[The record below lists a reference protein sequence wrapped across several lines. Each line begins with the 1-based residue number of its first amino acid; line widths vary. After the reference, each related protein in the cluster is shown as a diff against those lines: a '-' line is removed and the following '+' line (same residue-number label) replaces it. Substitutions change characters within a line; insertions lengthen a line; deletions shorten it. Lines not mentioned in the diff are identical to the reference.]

1 MTRRKLLSLLAAIPL
16 VGRFVPQPAPSRPY
30 LYGRAVSATG
40 AASPWRGIPMRHIRA
55 SIEITPE
62 MLSVQETTRSAIA
75 DVYQEMIDDTAAS
88 LRERLAEIERD
99 ERT

>member
-1 MTRRKLLSLLAAIPL
+1 
-16 VGRFVPQPAPSRPY
+16 
-30 LYGRAVSATG
+30 
-40 AASPWRGIPMRHIRA
+40 MRHIRA